1 MEIWSFNIYR
11 LNFVIDGAI
20 LNFMKTDVI
29 SSNPDILG
37 GIPVFRGTRVPVKNL
52 IDYLEGGH
60 DIQEFL
66 DDFPSVE
73 KEQVIKVLEAA
84 KTDLL
89 AS

>member
-1 MEIWSFNIYR
+1 M
-11 LNFVIDGAI
+11 NFVFYDAI
-20 LNFMKTDVI
+20 LNRMKTDVI

-66 DDFPSVE
+66 EDFPSVK

-84 KTDLL
+84 KADLL
-89 AS
+89 ASRKGAGENPA